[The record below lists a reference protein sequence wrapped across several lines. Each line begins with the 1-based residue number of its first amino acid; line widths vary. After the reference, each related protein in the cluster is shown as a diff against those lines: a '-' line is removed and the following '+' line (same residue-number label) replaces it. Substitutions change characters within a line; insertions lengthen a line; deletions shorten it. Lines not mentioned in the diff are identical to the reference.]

1 MAVGSIS
8 EAAPLM
14 SLMELTVKK
23 ERVRGTK
30 CSAFLSPHRGLSVL
44 IQESAPTS
52 SAGSW
57 SQGHRLLWDFPEF
70 PILVG
75 KREAAGLRKG
85 HQMWTQ
91 DCPEAYWGFRAW
103 VWDQEV

>member
-30 CSAFLSPHRGLSVL
+30 CSAFLSPTGGFLFSFRRVL
-44 IQESAPTS
+44 QPPLQGVGVKATGSSGTS
-52 SAGSW
+52 QNFPSW
-57 SQGHRLLWDFPEF
+57 WVRERQ
-70 PILVG
+70 LV
-75 KREAAGLRKG
+75 
-85 HQMWTQ
+85 
-91 DCPEAYWGFRAW
+91 
-103 VWDQEV
+103 